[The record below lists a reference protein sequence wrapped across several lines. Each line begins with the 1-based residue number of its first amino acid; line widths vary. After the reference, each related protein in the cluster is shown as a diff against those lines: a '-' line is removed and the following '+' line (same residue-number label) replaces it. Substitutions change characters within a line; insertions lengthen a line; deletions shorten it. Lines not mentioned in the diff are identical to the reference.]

1 MKDNNNKPFDSTEWK
16 KYRRGSRDDSVLN
29 EYRHKMK
36 FYELQA
42 SLDRQFDNLTKAFR
56 ELAKD
61 PKAEWT
67 KDLEKHVEAG
77 MNSHKFYN
85 GGAKEALDKV
95 GYHPE
100 TYKYVEKENRRIA
113 NITEAINN
121 YVHKRKLN

>member
-1 MKDNNNKPFDSTEWK
+1 MKDKPFDSTEWK

-29 EYRHKMK
+29 EYRHKTK

-42 SLDRQFDNLTKAFR
+42 SLDRQFDNLTQAFR

-61 PKAEWT
+61 PKATWT

-77 MNSHKFYN
+77 MKSHKFYN

-100 TYKYVEKENRRIA
+100 TYKYVETENRRIA
-113 NITEAINN
+113 NITEAINKYIHN
-121 YVHKRKLN
+121 KKLN